1 MLIENKE
8 HRIEV
13 SPDAFNSMYKRLGYQ
28 EVKKVKPQVKEEAKT
43 EVKPEVK
50 AETKTENKNG
60 NK

>member
-1 MLIENKE
+1 MLIENRE

-13 SPDAFNSMYKRLGYQ
+13 SPDAFKSMYKRLGYQ
-28 EVKKVKPQVKEEAKT
+28 EVKKVKPLVKDEAKA

-50 AETKTENKNG
+50 AEVKNENKNG